1 MDVTERRMGVIRH
14 KAGAEPAEI
23 EAIYRARLAD
33 FRRVATAIV
42 GDLERG
48 SDAVQEA
55 FGNALRKRKSF
66 RGEGSL
72 EAWLWRLVV
81 NEARDELRAAR
92 RGPAP
97 LLLSANGSTT
107 HEDARLAAAVAA
119 LPERQRLAIFLRYY
133 ADLDYASI
141 AEALGVKGGTVAAS
155 LSAAH
160 DNLRTTLQ
168 EALR

>member
-1 MDVTERRMGVIRH
+1 MGVIR
-14 KAGAEPAEI
+14 GADPAEI

-42 GDLERG
+42 GDVERG

-81 NEARDELRAAR
+81 NQARDERRSTKREPIAA
-92 RGPAP
+92 AP
-97 LLLSANGSTT
+97 STNGTAPSN
-107 HEDARLAAAVAA
+107 DARLAAAITA

-141 AEALGVKGGTVAAS
+141 ASALGVKSGTVAAA
-155 LSAAH
+155 LNAAH
-160 DNLRTTLQ
+160 NTLRKTLQ
-168 EALR
+168 EAVR

>member
-1 MDVTERRMGVIRH
+1 VAAAILGDV
-14 KAGAEPAEI
+14 
-23 EAIYRARLAD
+23 
-33 FRRVATAIV
+33 
-42 GDLERG
+42 ERG

-55 FGNALRKRKSF
+55 FGNALRKRRAF
-66 RGEGSL
+66 RGEAPL

-81 NEARDELRAAR
+81 NEARDQLRAAR
-92 RGPAP
+92 REPVP
-97 LLLSANGSTT
+97 VLLSTNGSTT

-141 AEALGVKGGTVAAS
+141 AEALGVKSGTVAAS

-160 DNLRTTLQ
+160 ENLRKTLQ
-168 EALR
+168 EAVR

>member
-1 MDVTERRMGVIRH
+1 VS
-14 KAGAEPAEI
+14 KGADPAEV

-33 FRRVATAIV
+33 FRRVAAAIV
-42 GDLERG
+42 GDVERG

-55 FGNALRKRKSF
+55 FGKALRKRQSF

-81 NEARDELRAAR
+81 NQARDELRAAQR
-92 RGPAP
+92 AP
-97 LLLSANGSTT
+97 VPVLLSANGNATN
-107 HEDARLAAAVAA
+107 EDARLAAAITA
-119 LPERQRLAIFLRYY
+119 LPERQRLAVFLRYY

-141 AEALGVKGGTVAAS
+141 AEALGVKGGTVAAA
-155 LSAAH
+155 LNAAH
-160 DNLRTTLQ
+160 ENLRKTLE

>member
-1 MDVTERRMGVIRH
+1 MGVIRR
-14 KAGAEPAEI
+14 KEGADPAEI
-23 EAIYRARLAD
+23 ETIYRARLSD
-33 FRRVATAIV
+33 FRRVAAAIV
-42 GDLERG
+42 GDVERG

-81 NEARDELRAAR
+81 NEARDELRADR
-92 RGPAP
+92 RGPVP
-97 LLLSANGSTT
+97 VLLSANGSTT

-155 LSAAH
+155 LNAAH
-160 DNLRTTLQ
+160 DNLRKTLQ

>member
-1 MDVTERRMGVIRH
+1 MDVAERRMGVIRH

-141 AEALGVKGGTVAAS
+141 AEALGVTGGTVAAS

>member
-1 MDVTERRMGVIRH
+1 MGVIT
-14 KAGAEPAEI
+14 GADPAEI

-42 GDLERG
+42 GDSERG

-55 FGNALRKRKSF
+55 FGSALRKRKSF

-81 NEARDELRAAR
+81 NQARDELRASR
-92 RGPAP
+92 RVPVAAPAT
-97 LLLSANGSTT
+97 NGSAPS
-107 HEDARLAAAVAA
+107 EDARLAAAITA

-133 ADLDYASI
+133 GDLDYASI
-141 AEALGVKGGTVAAS
+141 AKALGIKSGTVAAA
-155 LSAAH
+155 LHAAR
-160 DNLRTTLQ
+160 NTLRKTLQ

>member
-1 MDVTERRMGVIRH
+1 MGVTR
-14 KAGAEPAEI
+14 GGDPSEI
-23 EAIYRARLAD
+23 EAIYRARIGD
-33 FRRVATAIV
+33 FRRVAAAIV
-42 GDLERG
+42 GDVERG

-55 FGNALRKRKSF
+55 FGKALRKRRSF

-81 NEARDELRAAR
+81 NQARDELRAAR
-92 RGPAP
+92 RAP
-97 LLLSANGSTT
+97 VPVLLSANGSTT
-107 HEDARLAAAVAA
+107 DEDARLAAAVAA
-119 LPERQRLAIFLRYY
+119 LPERQRVAIFLRYY

-141 AEALGVKGGTVAAS
+141 AEALGVKRGTVAAT

-160 DNLRTTLQ
+160 DNLRKTLQ

>member
-1 MDVTERRMGVIRH
+1 MIRRNE
-14 KAGAEPAEI
+14 GAHPGEI

-33 FRRVATAIV
+33 FRRVAAAIV
-42 GDLERG
+42 GDVERG

-66 RGEGSL
+66 RGEGAL

-81 NEARDELRAAR
+81 NQARDELRATR
-92 RGPAP
+92 RASAP
-97 LLLSANGSTT
+97 VLLSANGSTT
-107 HEDARLAAAVAA
+107 HEDARLAAAIAA
-119 LPERQRLAIFLRYY
+119 LPERQRLAVFLRYY

-141 AEALGVKGGTVAAS
+141 AKALGVTNGTVAAA
-155 LSAAH
+155 LNAAH
-160 DNLRTTLQ
+160 NNLRKTLQ